1 MAAATLAQTA
11 HRLASRGI
19 RVRLAVELSLL
30 AEPPV
35 SGRYVG
41 CSWCSRSSCVAVVVE
56 LVPAVDD
63 DAQPDPVGSA
73 EVERDLC
80 ARCLERLVPHALAG
94 LTRVAGHELTGGL
107 QEALREG
114 LGPLLRR
121 LSATD
126 ELIDSAVFTVIAAP
140 PVSAGRVS

>member
-1 MAAATLAQTA
+1 MAAATLAETA
-11 HRLASRGI
+11 RRLARRGI

-30 AEPPV
+30 GDPV
-35 SGRYVG
+35 SSGRYVG
-41 CSWCSRSSCVAVVVE
+41 CSWCSRPSVVEVVVE

-63 DAQPDPVGSA
+63 DVQPDPVGSA

-80 ARCLERLVPHALAG
+80 ARCLERLVPDALVG

-107 QEALREG
+107 QGALREG

-121 LSATD
+121 LGATD
-126 ELIDSAVFTVIAAP
+126 ELAATAQFAVIAAP
-140 PVSAGRVS
+140 PVATGRVS